1 MSEKRPARMPDTAIK
16 LILSACLYYACI
28 TVPSKIKISASIG
41 VLGYLSIKITSVLK
55 NYDQSGTNI
64 SPCCKETFRG

>member
-1 MSEKRPARMPDTAIK
+1 MSEKRPARMPETAIK
-16 LILSACLYYACI
+16 LICLFIFACI
-28 TVPSKIKISASIG
+28 TVPSKIKISASIS